1 MKACKACRE
10 KFLVLFA
17 AAENSKKKPMEAF
30 NVPFI
35 PINSNPLIGYVQLIS
50 TRSINLSRYDQ
61 SQSIANDLCLCDI
74 YDNEENKRYEI
85 LFAKDDSSAFSISL
99 GNITITKSGNFISV
113 KNTYSSF
120 GIATFYDYDYA

>member
-1 MKACKACRE
+1 
-10 KFLVLFA
+10 
-17 AAENSKKKPMEAF
+17 MEAF
-30 NVPFI
+30 NIPFI

-50 TRSINLSRYDQ
+50 TKSINLSRYDQ
-61 SQSIANDLCLCDI
+61 SHSIANDLCLCDI

-113 KNTYSSF
+113 KNNYSSF
-120 GIATFYDYDYA
+120 GIATFYNYDYA